1 MTEPDFVAPKIVKP
15 QFDDGWRNFDDG
27 PAI

>member
-1 MTEPDFVAPKIVKP
+1 MAEPDFMAPKIVKP

-27 PAI
+27 PTI